1 MSDTEREPAP
11 SGAAT
16 PADWIGLALLVVGV
30 WFAPDVG
37 MGPYQ
42 AFNPQSLA
50 RVVLVVLGIGVA
62 GYYAQRKLGQRH
74 GLLVAGFAAG
84 FISSSATIASMG
96 LRAKA
101 DPRVRNAAVAGGLA
115 SSVAT
120 VVFYSIIIA
129 AVDEQLVVHLA
140 LPLGL
145 ASLTAVIATFAFA
158 RSETHAHLGAP
169 AGRAFQWLPALAV
182 GGASVA
188 LAVVGAALGAEV
200 GSASVVVVSAVAG
213 LVDAHATSASA
224 ATLHHSG
231 QLDTVSAMLS
241 VVVALSV
248 NTVTK
253 VVMAALSRDRGYAL
267 RLSAG
272 VIAIALAAWIGFGL
286 AVASTGA

>member
-1 MSDTEREPAP
+1 MDWLCL
-11 SGAAT
+11 AA
-16 PADWIGLALLVVGV
+16 LGV
-30 WFAPDVG
+30 CVWLAPDVG

-50 RVVLVVLGIGVA
+50 RIVLVVLGIGVA
-62 GYYAQRKLGQRH
+62 GYYAQRALGQRH

-96 LRAKA
+96 LRAKS
-101 DPRVRNAAVAGGLA
+101 DPTTRNAAVAGGLA

-120 VVFYSIIIA
+120 VVFYAVIIA
-129 AVDEQLVVHLA
+129 AVDKTLVVRLA

-145 ASLTAVIATFAFA
+145 AALTAVAVTFAFA
-158 RSETHAHLGAP
+158 RADGNVRLDAP

-182 GGASVA
+182 GGASVG
-188 LAVVGAALGAEV
+188 LAMLGAALGTQL
-200 GSASVVVVSAVAG
+200 GDASMVVLSAVAG
-213 LVDAHATSASA
+213 LVDAHATSASV
-224 ATLHHSG
+224 ATLHHAG
-231 QLDTVSAMLS
+231 QLSTRSAMLS

-253 VVMAALSRDRGYAL
+253 TGMAALSRDLGYAL

-272 VIAIALAAWIGFGL
+272 VVAIALAAWLGL
-286 AVASTGA
+286 GIAVAIG